1 MHAKG
6 RISENI
12 MYIEGLQMGC
22 ENRGDN
28 IRREIRNVDRYAT
41 KNVTSVTGKS
51 PDSSLPALADKAG
64 SFHMEGE
71 YMLLLGIPVPVRR
84 PREFLPPS

>member
-12 MYIEGLQMGC
+12 MYIEELQMAC

-28 IRREIRNVDRYAT
+28 MRREIRNADRYAT
-41 KNVTSVTGKS
+41 KNVTTIPSKS
-51 PDSSLPALADKAG
+51 PDRSLPALADKAG

-71 YMLLLGIPVPVRR
+71 NMLLLGIPVPVRR
-84 PREFLPPS
+84 TREFLPPS